1 MQASVINTATA
12 TPTSWTNVYGSEL
25 CERTVHP
32 HEALFHEGD
41 ETDHFYEVLEG
52 VLCAYKIFA
61 DGRRQVISFAF
72 PGDLV
77 GFGHGVSYRFDCD
90 AVSRARVRAIPS
102 SSLLRAVKEH
112 GELGEKLLAV
122 AAGEVATMQDHS
134 VLLGRK
140 SAIEKLASFLVH
152 LAERSAAASG
162 SSARVALPMTR
173 ADIADF
179 LGLTVETVSR
189 NMTKLRVMRVI
200 NLPNSSSFEILDI
213 DRLRDVAE
221 WEQSVH

>member
-1 MQASVINTATA
+1 MQASAVNTAYATQTA
-12 TPTSWTNVYGSEL
+12 WVTGNGSDFG
-25 CERTVHP
+25 ERTICP

-41 ETDHFYEVLEG
+41 ETDCLYEVIEG

-77 GFGHGVSYRFDCD
+77 GFGQGNAFRFDCD
-90 AVSRARVRAIPS
+90 AVSRSRVRVIPKS
-102 SSLLRAVKEH
+102 QLLRAVRENSD
-112 GELGEKLLAV
+112 LGEKLLAV
-122 AAGEVATMQDHS
+122 AAGEVANMQDHS

-140 SAIEKLASFLVH
+140 SAIEKLASFLLH
-152 LAERSAAASG
+152 LAGRADEDG
-162 SSARVALPMTR
+162 FEGTRVPLPMTR

-200 NLPNSSSFEILDI
+200 NLPGSSIFEVLDM
-213 DRLRDVAE
+213 DRLRQIAD
-221 WEQSVH
+221 WEQNLH